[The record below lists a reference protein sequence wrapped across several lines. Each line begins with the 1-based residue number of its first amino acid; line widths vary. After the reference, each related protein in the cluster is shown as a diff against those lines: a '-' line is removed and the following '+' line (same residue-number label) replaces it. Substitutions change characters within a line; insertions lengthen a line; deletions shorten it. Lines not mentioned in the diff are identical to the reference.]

1 MAAWYVIKQQQLAGE
16 GKEKKAVPPTQDVT
30 KTHTKR
36 GVACLSFGDPE
47 PRRFLRR
54 CPPLHGRG
62 GEMKRALEGGMCV
75 ATLGILYAM
84 TQHYIQNFTFAIVHG
99 MSHWLLHTP
108 CHTRFRLPA
117 EIRALHSLFD
127 AEAARKI
134 AIAFDLIAAWASIQ
148 SCL

>member
-1 MAAWYVIKQQQLAGE
+1 MIRQQQLAGE
-16 GKEKKAVPPTQDVT
+16 GKEEKAVPPTQDVT
-30 KTHTKR
+30 KKHAR
-36 GVACLSFGDPE
+36 MDVACLSFGDPE

-62 GEMKRALEGGMCV
+62 GEMMRALDGWMDVCCNFGNFICDDT
-75 ATLGILYAM
+75 TLYPKRHIRYCTWHITL
-84 TQHYIQNFTFAIVHG
+84 AIAY
-99 MSHWLLHTP
+99 TP

-134 AIAFDLIAAWASIQ
+134 SIAFDLITAWASIQ